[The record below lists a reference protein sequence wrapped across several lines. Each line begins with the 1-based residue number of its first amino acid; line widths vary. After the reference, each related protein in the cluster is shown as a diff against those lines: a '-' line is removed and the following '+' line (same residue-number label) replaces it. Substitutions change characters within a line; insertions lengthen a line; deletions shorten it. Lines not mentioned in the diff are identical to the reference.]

1 MTNQHYWETINT
13 DSKEGFDIV
22 FSVTWEDMSPADHFE
37 SDDLPALIADIESG
51 NLQWF
56 VARVQAFKNGIE
68 LSSDYLG
75 GCCYKS
81 YSDFVDEAD
90 YYGDMVQTVISEAK
104 QTIKALTEFV

>member
-1 MTNQHYWETINT
+1 MQHWETINT
-13 DSKEGFDIV
+13 ESKDGFDIV
-22 FSVTWEDMSPADHFE
+22 FSVTWEEMSPADHFE

-75 GCCYKS
+75 ACCYES
-81 YSDFVDEAD
+81 YIGFVKDND
-90 YYGDMVQTVISEAK
+90 YYADMVQTVISEAK
-104 QTIKALTEFV
+104 ETIKALTEIV

>member
-1 MTNQHYWETINT
+1 MTNHKYWETIYT

-22 FSVTWEDMSPADHFE
+22 FSVTWEDMSPSDLFE
-37 SDDLPALIADIESG
+37 PDDLAGIIEDIEAG

-68 LSSDYLG
+68 LASDYLK

-81 YSDFVDEAD
+81 YSDFVDESD

-104 QTIKALTEFV
+104 ETIKGLIETV